1 MIKTHKQCDK
11 CKTEST
17 EDDFKLFEITLNL
30 RQVQPAAT
38 GQSKIFPMQH
48 WCEECVTTSALKGI
62 NEKQMEERRQASA
75 APIVPATF
83 EDLLREIA
91 YEVACDAISDNSGH

>member
-11 CKTEST
+11 CKAEST

-30 RQVQPAAT
+30 RQVQPTPVTSA
-38 GQSKIFPMQH
+38 SKIFPMRH
-48 WCEECVTTSALKGI
+48 WCEECVTVSALRGI

-75 APIVPATF
+75 APVVPVTL
-83 EDLLREIA
+83 EDLIHELA
-91 YEVACDAISDNSGH
+91 YDAACDAISNDR